1 MKDLSKS
8 LEKEG
13 YDLIDGTLREQRL
26 LQVWRK
32 RFNNPIESLASSI
45 HHIFNSKVHLG
56 TTISTALDVVSNASQ
71 ELKFNIGLTVLE
83 DILSK
88 NNLGKLDLGTKI
100 SSGKKIEISYS
111 NAFSETVEQLDL
123 ENFLASSDFVHPNPG
138 VLKDLNREN
147 LIVITG
153 VVFAKNL
160 KAIIESESEIDA
172 SVDAEI
178 NAIVGGKIGLTRE
191 SNTKIELS
199 APLGESFPIALKY
212 HKMRFKDGVFRK
224 LVLESD
230 KKDWF

>member
-1 MKDLSKS
+1 MKDLSKN

-45 HHIFNSKVHLG
+45 HHIFNSKVNLS
-56 TTISTALDVVSNASQ
+56 TTISPALDIVSNASQ

-88 NNLGKLDLGTKI
+88 SNLGKFDLGTKI
-100 SSGKKIEISYS
+100 SSGKKVEISYS
-111 NAFSETVEQLDL
+111 NSFSETVVQLDL
-123 ENFLASSDFVHPNPG
+123 ENFLATSDFVHPNPG

-153 VVFAKNL
+153 VVYAKNL
-160 KAIIESESEIDA
+160 KATIESESEISA
-172 SVDAEI
+172 SIDTEI
-178 NAIVGGKIGLTRE
+178 NAVVGGKISLSRE
-191 SNTKIELS
+191 SNTKIVLS
-199 APLGESFPIALKY
+199 APLGETFPIALKY
-212 HKMRFKDGVFRK
+212 HKMKFRDGIFRK
-224 LVLESD
+224 LELVSD
-230 KKDWF
+230 SKDWF